1 MKSMIIGGMVM
12 LLVASDA
19 WADGD
24 QPPVAQSV

>member
-24 QPPVAQSV
+24 QP